1 MTALITL
8 LCGQQGAGLPSA
20 PPAPARRS
28 VSGPGGGRVGAV
40 ALSPFIKPGTKTAVT
55 YNHYSL
61 LKTVERIF
69 GLPLLGDATQPQV
82 RAFGAD
88 VFTR

>member
-1 MTALITL
+1 
-8 LCGQQGAGLPSA
+8 
-20 PPAPARRS
+20 
-28 VSGPGGGRVGAV
+28 VD
-40 ALSPFIKPGTKTAVT
+40 

-69 GLPLLGDATQPQV
+69 GLALLGDARQPQV

-88 VFTR
+88 VFTRATG